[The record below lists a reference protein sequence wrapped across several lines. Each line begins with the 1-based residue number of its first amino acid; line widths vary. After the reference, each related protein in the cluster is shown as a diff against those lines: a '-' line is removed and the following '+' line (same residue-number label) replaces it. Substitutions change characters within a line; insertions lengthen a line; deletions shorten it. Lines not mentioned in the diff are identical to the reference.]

1 MGGIIH
7 HARSLVAVVCPIVN
21 SYKRM
26 GVGAPTS
33 GATWA
38 PAYAAY
44 GGNNRTQMIRIP
56 EPDRIELRLGDGAAN
71 PYLMFATYLACG
83 LDGIDND
90 IDPGEPNTDNL
101 HACLRSRL
109 RPRASGRCRPRCC
122 TPRSSSLPAMSSV
135 RDWATPPK
143 APTATTS

>member
-1 MGGIIH
+1 M
-7 HARSLVAVVCPIVN
+7 AVACPIVN

-44 GGNNRTQMIRIP
+44 GGNNRTQMIRVP
-56 EPDRIELRLGDGAAN
+56 EPDRIEIRLGDGAAN
-71 PYLMFATYLACG
+71 PYLMFAAMLACG

-90 IDPGEPNTDNL
+90 TDPGAPNMGQPV
-101 HACLRSRL
+101 H
-109 RPRASGRCRPRCC
+109 PVGRAGGGQGHQGPCRPRCC
-122 TPRSSSLPAMSSV
+122 TPPRN
-135 RDWATPPK
+135 
-143 APTATTS
+143 